1 MGNCKEPSG
10 GNEKADSCLIRV
22 NSISHLSD
30 FFGIAARFSACCAC
44 RPQTRVCRL
53 PNILAAPAPEMRLA
67 CQPQWCFSTIAN
79 NQKIRIELARIR
91 ISLVLAY
98 FWSTSQVKLYPIYWR
113 ELLESK
119 FKPVR
124 PLGFQRD
131 EIPLAQVWAR
141 GAPNVPPSP
150 ISVLHPSHKQ
160 ISVYK
165 KLNLH
170 YNIECKSISEGR

>member
-1 MGNCKEPSG
+1 MKNPTAVWYEQARPAICRIFRDCFAILGLLRRPTPASRAFFAKL
-10 GNEKADSCLIRV
+10 SC
-22 NSISHLSD
+22 S
-30 FFGIAARFSACCAC
+30 
-44 RPQTRVCRL
+44 
-53 PNILAAPAPEMRLA
+53 PAPEMRLA

-91 ISLVLAY
+91 ISLVLAC

-141 GAPNVPPSP
+141 GAPNVSPAPSNFCLSVC
-150 ISVLHPSHKQ
+150 IS
-160 ISVYK
+160 
-165 KLNLH
+165 
-170 YNIECKSISEGR
+170 